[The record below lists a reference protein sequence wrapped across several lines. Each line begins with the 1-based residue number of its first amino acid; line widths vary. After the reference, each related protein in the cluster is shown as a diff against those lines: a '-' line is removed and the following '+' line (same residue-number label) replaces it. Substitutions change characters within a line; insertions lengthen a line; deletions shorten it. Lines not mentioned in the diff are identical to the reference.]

1 MQKTRSAIGLDIG
14 THSVKAVR
22 MVWTP
27 QTLRIEQALT
37 AEIPDN
43 LDADPDAKA
52 DWLREILAPLKS
64 RGAKAT
70 LAVSGSICN
79 VQLVKFPK
87 SSESQLAKMAT
98 LEAQRLAGL
107 SGQDVAHDFIAVG
120 GETQTE
126 SPVLIALC
134 RASAIE
140 QQMQLA
146 TQAGFGVE
154 DVTLPNLALHGAF
167 THNNQRRA
175 EGLVAYVDIGNESTN
190 VAVSHNGTLRFAR
203 SFASGGGAFTNAV
216 MHAAN
221 LSRAE
226 AEKWKHQYGQLFL
239 EGIPEGAKEA
249 ALLHAAET
257 WLAEFNETLAHFFEQ
272 SAGEF
277 TTCDHLVLS
286 GGGAL
291 LRNFP
296 DWIREKLTRTV
307 EVLAPLKL
315 LGADTAALA
324 DEMKIDPRF
333 AVAAGLALQGLK
345 LSPSLSLLPN
355 PVKERRVV
363 RRRTQQLA
371 VYSAMTGLIF
381 ITLLVAA
388 RIQIN
393 RVNERLAAQRDNL
406 RKCQEIAQT
415 IERHRNQTQHIL
427 VKLQPIADL
436 ANRADKLL
444 TVWRDITAEQRG
456 NDWFTLFA
464 DAESYYSPQR
474 IQQGAQPPVI
484 PFGGG
489 GPQTPANFVPQPA
502 VIIVEGYTT
511 DMSFKTVESMVKAL
525 SDKSKYPYFKK
536 VDTLA
541 ADKRVADEKADLFWQ
556 SQAKVRRFTLELQ
569 LDWTRVPERPAARA
583 ANVRPA
589 DGSMARP
596 AAINSIFT
604 AQPAENRQP

>member
-1 MQKTRSAIGLDIG
+1 MQKTRTAIGLDIG
-14 THSVKAVR
+14 AHSVKAVR
-22 MVWTP
+22 FVWTP
-27 QTLRIEQALT
+27 QSLRVEQALA

-43 LDADPDAKA
+43 LEDDAEARA
-52 DWLREILAPLKS
+52 EWLRDLLAPLKG
-64 RGAKAT
+64 RGARAT

-87 SSESQLAKMAT
+87 SSDSQLKRMVS
-98 LEAQRLAGL
+98 LEALCLAGL

-120 GETQTE
+120 GNSQTE

-140 QQMQLA
+140 QQMKLA
-146 TQAGFGVE
+146 TQAGLSVE
-154 DVTLPNLALHGAF
+154 EVTLPNLALHNAF
-167 THNNQRRA
+167 THKKEKHA
-175 EGLVAYVDIGNESTN
+175 KGLIAYVDIGHESTN
-190 VAVSHNGTLRFAR
+190 VALSHNGELRFAR

-216 MHAAN
+216 MHAAQ

-226 AEKWKHQYGQLFL
+226 AERWKRQYGQLFL

-249 ALLHAAET
+249 ALLEAAET
-257 WLAEFNETLAHFFEQ
+257 WLKEFNETLAHFFEQ

-277 TTCDHLVLS
+277 TTCDHIVLS
-286 GGGAL
+286 GGGAM
-291 LRNFP
+291 LRQFP
-296 DWIREKLTRTV
+296 DWIRDKLTRPV

-324 DEMKIDPRF
+324 DEAKIDPRY

-363 RRRTQQLA
+363 RHRTQQLA
-371 VYSAMTGLIF
+371 VYSAMAALIF
-381 ITLLVAA
+381 LTLLLAV
-388 RIQIN
+388 RIQLG
-393 RVNERLAAQRDNL
+393 RVNERLAEQRKNL
-406 RKCQEIAQT
+406 IRCQEIAQA
-415 IERHRNQTQHIL
+415 IERHRNQTQHVL
-427 VKLQPIADL
+427 VKLQPVADL
-436 ANRADKLL
+436 ANRADRLL
-444 TVWRDITAEQRG
+444 TVWRDVTAEQRG

-464 DAESYYSPQR
+464 DAESYYSPKR
-474 IQQGAQPPVI
+474 LQQGAQPPVV
-484 PFGGG
+484 PFGGSAE
-489 GPQTPANFVPQPA
+489 ANPSHFTPQPA
-502 VIIVEGYTT
+502 IIIVEGYTT
-511 DMSFKTVESMVKAL
+511 DMSFKTVEGMVKAL

-541 ADKRVADEKADLFWQ
+541 ADKRVSDEKADLFWQ

-569 LDWTRVPERPAARA
+569 LDWTRIPERPAARA
-583 ANVRPA
+583 ASVAPA

-596 AAINSIFT
+596 ASVNPVFT
-604 AQPAENRQP
+604 AQPAESRQP